1 MATVLGQATEK
12 SVRVNNDPIPK
23 IRGAGYQIVGVR
35 DVENADFSIRQ
46 DVHLAKDAP
55 GTPEHLKKYRKS
67 HVNEPGKIQKH
78 WGVAEDQKKFADNYS
93 YGKSTYGSDPVD
105 KVIKAQT
112 LAGLADKFNDIKEAK
127 YASHNREPLGHG
139 FSREYNWPEHIKDK
153 DNNNFGVASQGLESA
168 KDMLYPVG
176 GAFIAD
182 DPSTT
187 AMYRKTHGNYAPG
200 EQKQREYNWKFDPAD
215 HRFGYGEKR
224 VLNGAALALHAER
237 HEEQY
242 PKTVII

>member
-1 MATVLGQATEK
+1 METVVLGQATEK

-23 IRGAGYQIVGVR
+23 IRTAGHQIVGVR
-35 DVENADFSIRQ
+35 DRENADFNIRQ
-46 DVHLAKDAP
+46 DVHLPADHP
-55 GTPEHLKKYRKS
+55 STPEHLKKYRKS

-78 WGVAEDQKKFADNYS
+78 WGVADDAKKFPENYS
-93 YGKSTYGSDPVD
+93 YGKSTYGSEHVD
-105 KVIKAQT
+105 QVIKAQT

-127 YASHNREPLGHG
+127 YASHVKEPLGKG
-139 FSREYNWPEHIKDK
+139 FSRQYQWPDK
-153 DNNNFGVASQGLESA
+153 TANGEIQFGVPSQGLESA
-168 KDMLYPVG
+168 KEMLYPMG
-176 GAFIAD
+176 GAHIAD

-215 HRFGYGEKR
+215 HRFGYAEKR
-224 VLNGAALALHAER
+224 VLNGAALALHPER

-242 PKTVII
+242 PKTVIV